1 MLQIRLTSPLVTI
14 SLFTNQISFQDT
26 APDIQHTFLVAFM
39 FAWIYFDVFGLIY
52 WYIYLVDIFRWIYLV
67 GYICTSLIWISPEQY
82 RSITLDWCIICFF
95 FRQDIYQLLVFSAS
109 PLIIHGAESEL
120 VEFPVCMFGLR
131 TTATKSKVNLPL
143 QVSIQG

>member
-26 APDIQHTFLVAFM
+26 APDIQLTFLVAFM

-67 GYICTSLIWISPEQY
+67 GYIWTSLIWISPQQY

-95 FRQDIYQLLVFSAS
+95 SQARYLSTFGIFGFTSNYSWGGVWVSWISCLHVWSADHS
-109 PLIIHGAESEL
+109 HQ
-120 VEFPVCMFGLR
+120 
-131 TTATKSKVNLPL
+131 K
-143 QVSIQG
+143 QG